1 MLGAIV
7 GDIAG
12 SKYERNNCRNE
23 EQIEFFKKG
32 SRCTDDTVLT
42 LATAKN
48 LMARDDG
55 GELNSNDSRSYAEA
69 YREMGNLYPYA
80 GYGRSFND
88 WRKSHDSGP
97 YGSYG
102 NGSAMRVSCVGWVAT
117 SLEWCMKEAERSAE
131 VTHNHPEGIK
141 GAQATACAVFLAR
154 TGKSKAFIKKF
165 LEDSPFGYDLSRSIA
180 EIRPKYKFDSSCQG
194 SVPEAIIAFLESDD
208 FESAI
213 RRAISLGGDS
223 DTIACIAGAIAHAF
237 YGHIPD
243 SMIEYCRKTMDSY
256 QRNIL
261 DSFWAKYNMSGNF
274 PGEGQCLGGGG
285 SKGARGSPGDAA
297 MERVMK
303 RAKTKQGSS
312 CINLTND
319 DDSDDDI
326 FDEEKEQIKQAI
338 ALSLTTM

>member
-12 SKYERNNCRNE
+12 SKYEWNNCRNE

-48 LMARDDG
+48 LMARDDA
-55 GELNSNDSRSYAEA
+55 GELNSNDSRSYASA
-69 YREMGNLYPYA
+69 YRKMGRRYPRA
-80 GYGRSFND
+80 GYGKRFKD
-88 WRKSHDSGP
+88 WMNSDSKP
-97 YGSYG
+97 AYGSYG
-102 NGSAMRVSCVGWVAT
+102 NGSAMRVSCVGWVAS
-117 SLEWCMKEAERSAE
+117 SLDWCMEEAKRTAE
-131 VTHNHPEGIK
+131 VTHNDRHGHGVR
-141 GAQATACAVFLAR
+141 GAQAVACAVFLAR

-165 LEDSPFGYDLSRSIA
+165 LEDSPFEYNLSRSIA
-180 EIRPKYKFDSSCQG
+180 QIRPYYKFDSSCQG
-194 SVPEAIIAFLESDD
+194 SVPEAIIAFLESHD

-243 SMIEYCRKTMDSY
+243 SMIEYCRKVMDSD

-261 DSFWAKYNMSGNF
+261 DSFWAKYMSNNF

-312 CINLTND
+312 CIDLTND

-326 FDEEKEQIKQAI
+326 FDEEKEQIKQAMP
-338 ALSLTTM
+338 SP